1 LPALRVREAQEV
13 VEEVELVVG
22 PRESCSGSSSSSS
35 HLFAAAAVVITIT
48 VQFYG
53 TNNVSRV
60 MAAVPPVVY
69 MFHLF
74 LLPFVAFLR
83 VPSGY
88 IT

>member
-1 LPALRVREAQEV
+1 
-13 VEEVELVVG
+13 
-22 PRESCSGSSSSSS
+22 
-35 HLFAAAAVVITIT
+35 

-53 TNNVSRV
+53 TDNVSRV